1 MTHRVVIIGGG
12 FAGLTAA
19 MALKRSSV
27 EVTLLDRRNFH
38 CFQPLL
44 YQVATGG
51 LSPANIAAPL
61 RGILQKQKNCTVLL
75 ANVDRID
82 PSRNVVH
89 SNLGEHPY
97 DSLIVCTGASHAY
110 FGHDDWEK
118 HAPGLKTLEDA
129 VAIRAKVFLAFEM
142 AEASNDPKK
151 REELLTFVVI
161 GAGPTGV
168 ELAGAIAE
176 LSRHTLKGNF
186 RNIDPASARIILLEG
201 GERVLMSY
209 VPKLSDAA
217 LHSLRRLGVDVRLG
231 TKVIEVNAESV
242 KYHLGDR
249 TIELPAHVI
258 LWGAGV
264 QGSPLGKMLAEVTHD
279 KLDRQGRLMVQ
290 GNLTLPSHDNIFI
303 LGDLAHVEQDGK
315 LLPGVAPVAMQMG
328 TYAARLIDA
337 RLRRKIIPPF
347 RYSDKGSMAT
357 IGRGAAVADLN
368 FMKLTGY
375 PAWLAWL
382 FLHLLFLVG
391 FESKILVLFQ
401 WAWNYVT
408 RARSARL
415 IVDDQIKVND
425 TCKMNRTTAAH
436 PVSFI
441 S

>member
-1 MTHRVVIIGGG
+1 MAHRVVIIGGG
-12 FAGLTAA
+12 FAGLTSA
-19 MALKRSSV
+19 MALKRTPV

-75 ANVDRID
+75 ANVESID
-82 PSRNVVH
+82 PNRKVVC
-89 SNLGEHPY
+89 SNLGEHAY

-110 FGHDDWEK
+110 FGHDEWEK

-129 VAIRAKVFLAFEM
+129 VAIRARVFLAFEM
-142 AEASNDPKK
+142 AEASVDPKEQE
-151 REELLTFVVI
+151 RLLTFVII

-176 LSRHTLKGNF
+176 LAKHTLKGNF

-201 GERVLMSY
+201 GDRVLAAY

-217 LHSLRRLGVDVRLG
+217 LQSLHRLGVEVRLG
-231 TKVIEVNAESV
+231 AKVVEVNAESV
-242 KYHLGDR
+242 KYQLGEQ

-264 QGSPLGKMLAEVTHD
+264 KGSPLGKMLAEVTQD

-368 FMKLTGY
+368 IMKLTGY

-382 FLHLLFLVG
+382 FLHVLFLVG

-401 WAWNYVT
+401 WAWNYIT
-408 RARSARL
+408 RARSARIIADAPIAVEEEL
-415 IVDDQIKVND
+415 QTEHKP
-425 TCKMNRTTAAH
+425 TPSAG
-436 PVSFI
+436 
-441 S
+441 